1 MLCSRVLWGIG
12 FMGAVNLRHV
22 RNRRNKRIIF
32 FILALV
38 FFIFS
43 LFAVLVDWRVRPMI
57 ETYGNNQAI
66 TSATLAINHAVE
78 GVLSNLSVD
87 YGDLATV
94 TKDNEGKILSV
105 ETDTSNMNILKSAVS
120 KAVLEQL
127 EEQKVQKIDIPLG
140 SLIGGL
146 LTGRGPNITIKV
158 PMNSTVETSYKNLFE
173 SAGINQTRHEIT
185 LEVTAIIYTVIQG
198 ESKATQ
204 VNTGFTIADSIIVGE
219 VPNWMVGRY

>member
-1 MLCSRVLWGIG
+1 
-12 FMGAVNLRHV
+12 MGAVDLRHV
-22 RNRRNKRIIF
+22 KIRRNKRILI
-32 FILALV
+32 FILGLA

-78 GVLSNLSVD
+78 SVLSNLSVD
-87 YGDLATV
+87 YGDLAAV

-105 ETDTSNMNILKSAVS
+105 ETDTGNMNILKSAVS

-127 EEQKVQKIDIPLG
+127 EQQKVQKIDIPLG
-140 SLIGGL
+140 SLVGGL

-185 LEVTAIIYTVIQG
+185 LEVKVIIYTVIQG
-198 ESKATQ
+198 ESTATE
-204 VNTGFTIADSIIVGE
+204 VDTGFTIADSIIVGE